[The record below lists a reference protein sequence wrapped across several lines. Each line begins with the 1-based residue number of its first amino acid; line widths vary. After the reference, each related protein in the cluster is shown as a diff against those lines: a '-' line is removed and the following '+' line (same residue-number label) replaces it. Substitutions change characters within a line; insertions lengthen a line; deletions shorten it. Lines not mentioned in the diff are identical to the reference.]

1 MGAGL
6 LSIKLLGPPEVNLEG
21 RNLRFGRKKAL
32 ALLCYL
38 AAKEGKR
45 SRGELAGLLW
55 PKSDQRRA
63 RTDLRS
69 TLAGLRKAVGEDG
82 HGLPVTHKDR
92 LNDDLLT
99 LRVGTIGQGG
109 EASFGPLFPV
119 CLSTLG
125 VAPRHALATPP

>member
-1 MGAGL
+1 MLPGRQGREA
-6 LSIKLLGPPEVNLEG
+6 LE
-21 RNLRFGRKKAL
+21 
-32 ALLCYL
+32 
-38 AAKEGKR
+38 
-45 SRGELAGLLW
+45 GELAELLW

-63 RTDLRS
+63 RTGLRS
-69 TLAGLRKAVGEDG
+69 TLAELRKAVGEEDG
-82 HGLPVTHKDR
+82 HSLPVTHKDR